1 MTDTARRAT
10 AISILALGALVALV
24 AVGWPLM
31 RALELRSALG
41 QGHSRLASAQQAVR
55 EGADIGA
62 VTTASLLLTGGS
74 TSRAAADLQLR
85 IGAVARANNARVRS
99 VQVLAAR
106 RTGELSEVAVDV
118 VLAAD
123 SEALR
128 GLVHQLE
135 TSLPLLI
142 VDEASIRTAG
152 PGAPGAETMQ
162 LEIGLKLRGFTE
174 AKEAP

>member
-41 QGHSRLASAQQAVR
+41 LGDARLASAQKAVR
-55 EGADIGA
+55 EGAEIGA
-62 VTTASLLLTGGS
+62 VTTASLLLAGSS

-85 IGAVARANNARVRS
+85 IGAAARANNARVRS

-106 RTGELSEVAVDV
+106 RKGELSEVAVDV
-118 VLAAD
+118 ALAAD